1 VRQSIPLA
9 DPGPGAGRDAGP
21 GGDGG
26 SGSAAA
32 TREPDG
38 RAQRRPRRYI
48 GAVWLAV
55 VVAAAVA
62 VGLIL
67 FPATSGPASSRVVAA
82 ALPYWNIGHG
92 TATVL
97 SHRGAFTEVSP
108 WIYGLGSGG
117 QIETQYP
124 AGQAAE
130 VKAEMARLRAAG
142 LRVVPTLANVSEG
155 RFAYQPVAGILHD
168 PARRKQHVAAITALV
183 SRHHYAG
190 IDIDYEDL
198 RAGDRRVFTAFISEL
213 AAALHARDKILS
225 VALFPKATD
234 AGYAPRN
241 VAQDYAAIGRVA
253 DQVRIMAYGYH
264 WDTSPPGPIAPVN
277 WIREVIRYA
286 KDKIPAAKVV
296 LGVGLYGYD
305 WSRGP
310 ATAVSWLR
318 AFQLSTRHHA
328 RPHYDATSQAPWF
341 TYTDSDGHKHTVWFE
356 NEASTRAKFEI
367 AKGSQ
372 IGGVFLWMFGYEDTG
387 TWAALRHSLPLP
399 EQPAPSPARP
409 STP

>member
-1 VRQSIPLA
+1 M
-9 DPGPGAGRDAGP
+9 
-21 GGDGG
+21 
-26 SGSAAA
+26 AAA
-32 TREPDG
+32 TREPGTDATGGPGG
-38 RAQRRPRRYI
+38 RPGRRWPRRYTD
-48 GAVWLAV
+48 AAWLAV
-55 VVAAAVA
+55 VAVAAVA

-67 FPATSGPASSRVVAA
+67 FPATSGPAPSRVVVA
-82 ALPYWNIGHG
+82 ALPYWNIGNG

-97 SHRGAFTEVSP
+97 SQRGAFTEVSP
-108 WIYGLGSGG
+108 WMYGLASNG

-124 AGQAAE
+124 AGQQAE
-130 VKAEMARLRAAG
+130 VQAEIARLRAAG
-142 LRVVPTLANVSEG
+142 LRVVPTLANVDQG

-168 PARRKQHVAAITALV
+168 PERRKQHVAAITALV

-225 VALFPKATD
+225 VALFAKVTD

-264 WDTSPPGPIAPVN
+264 WDTSPPGPIAPVS
-277 WIREVIRYA
+277 WIRAVIRYA
-286 KDKIPAAKVV
+286 KREIPAAKVV

-305 WSRGP
+305 WSQGS
-310 ATAVSWLR
+310 ATEVTWLR
-318 AFQLSTRHHA
+318 AFQLSTRYNA
-328 RPHYDATSQAPWF
+328 RPRYDTTSQAPWF
-341 TYTDSDGHKHTVWFE
+341 TYTDADGHRHTVWFE
-356 NEASTRAKFEI
+356 NEASARAKFEI

-387 TWAALRHSLPLP
+387 TWAALRDTLPLP
-399 EQPAPSPARP
+399 NQPAPPSPHP
-409 STP
+409 SPP